1 VGHEINPSIHQMMDA
16 LPGVERQAG
25 PRIRRPT
32 PDGPRLAM
40 THPTTYRTRIH
51 VQGELSPAWSVLFA
65 DLTVGTGPDGTTVI
79 SGVLADE
86 AGLHGLLATVRDL
99 GLPVIS
105 VDAAAT
111 PTQPEHI
118 R

>member
-1 VGHEINPSIHQMMDA
+1 MWCA
-16 LPGVERQAG
+16 GVEPQAG
-25 PRIRRPT
+25 DQIRRMA
-32 PDGPRLAM
+32 PDRQRLSM
-40 THPTTYRTRIH
+40 THPTGYRTRIH

-65 DLTVGTGPDGTTVI
+65 DLTVATGPDGTTVI
-79 SGVLADE
+79 SGDVADE

-105 VDAAAT
+105 VEAAAT
-111 PTQPEHI
+111 TTQPEQI

>member
-1 VGHEINPSIHQMMDA
+1 M
-16 LPGVERQAG
+16 
-25 PRIRRPT
+25 RRAWLSGRLVHSSGDRRRMT
-32 PDGPRLAM
+32 RGLAM
-40 THPTTYRTRIH
+40 THPTGYRTRIH

-65 DLTVGTGPDGTTVI
+65 DLTVATEPDGTTVI

-105 VDAAAT
+105 VEAAAT